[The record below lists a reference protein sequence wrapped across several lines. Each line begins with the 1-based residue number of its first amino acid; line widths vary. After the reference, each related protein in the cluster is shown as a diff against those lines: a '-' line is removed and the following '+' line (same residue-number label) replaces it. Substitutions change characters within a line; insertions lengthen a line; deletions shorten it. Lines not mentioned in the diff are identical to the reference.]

1 MDYSYR
7 AIHAA
12 LKGKRVENTYHTDVN
27 YYDSPRWDNPSG
39 TFKPGHGW
47 AIDNKLLVNG
57 SPMYREDQ
65 FTRIEENDDKDK
77 SSEKELETDEK
88 HSSDKEQSGSEGNA
102 AVETEQV
109 EPSND
114 NVLKAYTA
122 DWKPIGTEQEGPH
135 TTNYEFFEE
144 KPSVETV
151 VDEMMKKTES
161 VLSKYLDEIK
171 QKDYTVHEAVT
182 FASVIEKESGAKDQ
196 RKKIAGVFANRLE
209 EGM

>member
-1 MDYSYR
+1 MWKTL
-7 AIHAA
+7 II
-12 LKGKRVENTYHTDVN
+12 L
-27 YYDSPRWDNPSG
+27 
-39 TFKPGHGW
+39 
-47 AIDNKLLVNG
+47 
-57 SPMYREDQ
+57 
-65 FTRIEENDDKDK
+65 
-77 SSEKELETDEK
+77 
-88 HSSDKEQSGSEGNA
+88 
-102 AVETEQV
+102 
-109 EPSND
+109 
-114 NVLKAYTA
+114 A